1 MTISESRP
9 FVSYY
14 VNTFNRVHL
23 LKNLLDSFE
32 ECNEYQGNYEWI
44 ITDYGSTDD
53 TRDFLTSY
61 ARYNDFV
68 ALLFGN
74 EIGYVK
80 RLSSLGLEPKNNRKK
95 AHSIFGKFRNA
106 ARGVARGDLLVEIAD
121 DHQFIRKG
129 DWISDS
135 LDILKNRYSIVNKKD
150 VSSIIYRSLS
160 YQRIH
165 KKNNESVPFLDMPTG
180 REYFVA
186 LHKCYDDY
194 HIQEKE
200 IGDMIGQYLEIDKMS
215 KDQQERWISGDDR
228 HNHYEDYLRRTKDL
242 GLKKIFMKYPYVVD
256 FPNNAHKS
264 LNVAR
269 SGLIVPIID
278 NSRFF
283 NTFSDLNRPVSS
295 EEIFSISGVL

>member
-1 MTISESRP
+1 VTDKETKP

-32 ECNEYQGNYEWI
+32 ECNEYSGNYEWI

-61 ARYNDFV
+61 TKNNDFV
-68 ALLFGN
+68 TLLFGN
-74 EIGYVK
+74 EDGYVNQ
-80 RLSSLGLEPKNNRKK
+80 LSSLGLKPANNRKK
-95 AHSIFGKFRNA
+95 AHAIFGKFRNA
-106 ARGVARGDLLVEIAD
+106 ARGIARGDIIVEIAD

-135 LDILKNRYSIVNKKD
+135 IDILKNRYDIVNKKD

-165 KKNNESVPFLDMPTG
+165 KKNNESAPFLDMPLG
-180 REYFVA
+180 KEYFVA

-194 HIQEKE
+194 HIQERE
-200 IGDMIGQYLEIDKMS
+200 ISDLIGPYLEIDKMNE
-215 KDQQERWISGDDR
+215 DCIERWKNGDDR
-228 HNHYEDYLRRTKDL
+228 LNHYEDYLARTKAL

-256 FPNNAHKS
+256 FPNDAHNH
-264 LNVAR
+264 LNVERA
-269 SGLIVPIID
+269 GLIVPIID
-278 NSRFF
+278 NNHFF
-283 NTFSDLNRPVSS
+283 ETFSDLSRPVSS
-295 EEIFSISGVL
+295 EEIFSISGIL